1 MLHAKYPKTQGPR
14 CNYVK
19 QLIWFLLFYEK
30 TRIKKMNGL
39 RLNEKII
46 IVTGAAGGLGQAM
59 IEGLLME
66 GATIL
71 AVDQNEAKL

>member
-1 MLHAKYPKTQGPR
+1 
-14 CNYVK
+14 
-19 QLIWFLLFYEK
+19 
-30 TRIKKMNGL
+30 MNGL

-71 AVDQNEAKL
+71 AVDQNEAKLQRIHNSYKSKNIFHL

>member
-1 MLHAKYPKTQGPR
+1 
-14 CNYVK
+14 
-19 QLIWFLLFYEK
+19 
-30 TRIKKMNGL
+30 MNGL

-46 IVTGAAGGLGQAM
+46 IVTGAVGGLGQAM

-71 AVDQNEAKL
+71 AVDQNEAKLQRIYESHKSKNTFRL

>member
-1 MLHAKYPKTQGPR
+1 
-14 CNYVK
+14 
-19 QLIWFLLFYEK
+19 
-30 TRIKKMNGL
+30 MNGL

-46 IVTGAAGGLGQAM
+46 IVTGAVGGLGQAM

-71 AVDQNEAKL
+71 AVDQNEAKLQRIHDSYK

>member
-1 MLHAKYPKTQGPR
+1 
-14 CNYVK
+14 
-19 QLIWFLLFYEK
+19 
-30 TRIKKMNGL
+30 MNGL
-39 RLNEKII
+39 RLYEKII

>member
-1 MLHAKYPKTQGPR
+1 
-14 CNYVK
+14 
-19 QLIWFLLFYEK
+19 
-30 TRIKKMNGL
+30 MNGL

-46 IVTGAAGGLGQAM
+46 IVTGAVGGLGQAM

-71 AVDQNEAKL
+71 AVDQNEAKLQRIYESHESKNTFRL

>member
-1 MLHAKYPKTQGPR
+1 
-14 CNYVK
+14 
-19 QLIWFLLFYEK
+19 
-30 TRIKKMNGL
+30 MNGL

-46 IVTGAAGGLGQAM
+46 IVTGAVGGLGQAM